1 MHASAGHRFDAHD
14 IIEVII
20 LVILVAVTVVIV
32 TALLPTYNNSFSN
45 YSTNSTSGLRT
56 VVASLGRLMLDVAV
70 ILIIV
75 IGLLAVAL
83 KYGHNRVPSWAWYA
97 LPTAVAMI
105 TDASQIDLDS
115 LSFLAGLVAG

>member
-1 MHASAGHRFDAHD
+1 MQTSAGHRFDAHD
-14 IIEVII
+14 IIEVIV

-32 TALLPTYNNSFSN
+32 TSLLPTYNNSFSN
-45 YSTNSTSGLRT
+45 YTANSTSALRT

-83 KYGHNRVPSWAWYA
+83 KYGGGHGAPR
-97 LPTAVAMI
+97 
-105 TDASQIDLDS
+105 DR
-115 LSFLAGLVAG
+115 